1 MAAAG
6 QEVELLTVVS
16 VPPRNGAARP
26 ASRLA
31 QPPGLDALGLGVGDP
46 LPDGVGDPLPD
57 GGGDVL
63 VDGNGVARAVADL
76 EELGVTVGDGLA
88 FGVALRVLDADGD
101 VCLGVG
107 VRVVVGV
114 VVGVGVG
121 VVVVGEMPTGEMY
134 NARTARKKS
143 VMTAVDVRTGRC
155 SRSQERIGIS
165 SRWSSRRRRGWYAG

>member
-1 MAAAG
+1 
-6 QEVELLTVVS
+6 
-16 VPPRNGAARP
+16 
-26 ASRLA
+26 
-31 QPPGLDALGLGVGDP
+31 LGVGDP
-46 LPDGVGDPLPD
+46 LPDGV
-57 GGGDVL
+57 GDVL